1 MADTLTGVV
10 TNRGR
15 EVLAKSLGNIG
26 GFSLVRAVKFIYG
39 EGGYQIVGGGKAPKV
54 PDPSLTDI
62 EADGISLYRFE
73 KNLVPADI
81 TFIAPSTIEFRC
93 KLDPS
98 EANDNG
104 FGGSPKF
111 FELGIYDDD
120 DNLLVYSTFDEQ
132 TKVATKSLST
142 YLQVFF

>member
-1 MADTLTGVV
+1 MADTLTGVM

-15 EVLAKSLGNIG
+15 EVLAKSLGNVG
-26 GFSLVRAVKFIYG
+26 GFNLVRAVKFIYG
-39 EGGYQIVGGGKAPKV
+39 EGGFETVSGGKVPKE

-62 EADGISLYRFE
+62 EADGVTLFRFE
-73 KNLVPADI
+73 KSLIPADI

-93 KLDPS
+93 KIEPS

-104 FGGSPKF
+104 SGASPKF
-111 FELGIYDDD
+111 FELGLYDDD

-132 TKVATKSLST
+132 TKVATKSLT
-142 YLQVFF
+142 TFLQVFF

>member
-1 MADTLTGVV
+1 MADTLTGVM

-15 EVLAKSLGNIG
+15 EVLAKSLGNVG
-26 GFSLVRAVKFIYG
+26 GFSLVRAVKFAYG
-39 EGGYQIVGGGKAPKV
+39 EGGFEIIGGGRVPKE
-54 PDPSLTDI
+54 PNPALTDI
-62 EADGISLYRFE
+62 EADGISLFRFD

-93 KLDPS
+93 KLEPS

-104 FGGSPKF
+104 TGGSPRF
-111 FELGIYDDD
+111 FELGLFDDD

-132 TKVATKSLST
+132 TKVATKSLTT

>member
-1 MADTLTGVV
+1 MADTLTGVM

-26 GFSLVRAVKFIYG
+26 GFPLVRAVKFAYG
-39 EGGYQIVGGGKAPKV
+39 EGGYQIVGGGRVPKV

-62 EADGISLYRFE
+62 EADGVSLFRFE
-73 KNLVPADI
+73 KSYVPADI
-81 TFIAPSTIEFRC
+81 TFIAPSTIEFRN
-93 KLDPS
+93 KENPS

-104 FGGSPKF
+104 FGASPKF
-111 FELGIYDDD
+111 FELGLYDDD